1 MDKED
6 VVYMHNGIL
15 FSHEKGHL
23 KLLAA
28 YMEGL
33 EGIMLREIS
42 QRQIMYISLTYMP
55 SKKVKWIETY

>member
-42 QRQIMYISLTYMP
+42 QRQIMYITY
-55 SKKVKWIETY
+55 IYAI